1 MNSGTRAVFLAGAGA
16 SALSSCAAWNLVGGA
31 GSHPSLP
38 AVDVSAPAPPL
49 VTPQFLIGYPS
60 TPQFVDYRPA
70 IDRAGSL
77 VLFERTPVGQ
87 KSVNLFLLELGGEY
101 EPARFVSSID
111 GTARCDWSWKANRA
125 AFSNAMGVWTAAADG
140 SDLTLIP
147 NTAAMVYPAWYP
159 SATAL
164 ATYNSQTGKPPLP
177 HTSKIDLAGRI
188 LIAVCAS
195 ATTFAGFPSVNPTN
209 PHLIAFAGQPVAWDL
224 PGGYDQDY
232 NYVFIAD
239 TSTDPHTVKPL
250 DPRADLKQFDPAHQ
264 GRAPYWSPDGKWIA
278 FESGR
283 FSTNGDPGYAICIQD
298 SAGKKPAMQVTDTKW
313 NGQHPKWYASGT
325 QLVAAVLQEPVAG
338 SSTGIASLDVSAFV
352 SHEK

>member
-1 MNSGTRAVFLAGAGA
+1 
-16 SALSSCAAWNLVGGA
+16 
-31 GSHPSLP
+31 
-38 AVDVSAPAPPL
+38 
-49 VTPQFLIGYPS
+49 
-60 TPQFVDYRPA
+60 
-70 IDRAGSL
+70 L
-77 VLFERTPVGQ
+77 VLESESSGVFER
-87 KSVNLFLLELGGEY
+87 
-101 EPARFVSSID
+101 D
-111 GTARCDWSWKANRA
+111 GRVDRSR
-125 AFSNAMGVWTAAADG
+125 G

-283 FSTNGDPGYAICIQD
+283 FSTNGEEEARHASHRYEVERSTSEMVREWNA
-298 SAGKKPAMQVTDTKW
+298 AGRRGLTR
-313 NGQHPKWYASGT
+313 
-325 QLVAAVLQEPVAG
+325 AG
-338 SSTGIASLDVSAFV
+338 RREQYGDR
-352 SHEK
+352 